1 MKRYFEVRIWQ
12 EKKSQISFADAMTV
26 GQLIEKLKS
35 YDPML
40 PVVNDWNDKEPIGWV
55 GELDI
60 DYCDEEIVT
69 VKAVAIW

>member
-1 MKRYFEVRIWQ
+1 MKPIFRGEDMAREEVSN
-12 EKKSQISFADAMTV
+12 KFADAMTV

>member
-1 MKRYFEVRIWQ
+1 MTREEVLC
-12 EKKSQISFADAMTV
+12 KFAGSMTV

-40 PVVNDWNDKEPIGWV
+40 PVVNNCNDKEPIGWV

-60 DYCDEEIVT
+60 DYCDEEIVI
-69 VKAVAIW
+69 VKAVSIW